1 MQIIVN
7 GVGQELR
14 ATTLAQALDELDYG
28 DTIVATALNG
38 RFVAAAG
45 RGSTEL
51 ANGDILEILAPMQGG

>member
-7 GVGQELR
+7 GVEQKLR
-14 ATTLAQALDELDYG
+14 AATLAQALDELDYG

-45 RGSTEL
+45 RASTEL
-51 ANGDILEILAPMQGG
+51 ANGDILEIVAPMQGG

>member
-7 GVGQELR
+7 GVGQKLR

-28 DTIVATALNG
+28 ETVVATALNG
-38 RFVAAAG
+38 RFAAAAG
-45 RGSTEL
+45 RGSIVL

>member
-7 GVGQELR
+7 GVEQKLR
-14 ATTLAQALDELDYG
+14 ATTLAQALDELYHADA
-28 DTIVATALNG
+28 IVATALNG

-45 RGSTEL
+45 RTSIVL

>member
-7 GVGQELR
+7 GVEQELR

-28 DTIVATALNG
+28 DSIVATALNG

-45 RGSTEL
+45 RASMML
-51 ANGDILEILAPMQGG
+51 ANGDALEIVAPMQGG